1 VVLSYGGQVCDHLSV
16 AFIKQKKEH
25 LCGPVAVQEVL
36 IFYKEKI
43 PFESVVKDVY
53 TPSIKGSLIT
63 DIQDFFEKKGFK
75 TKYIRS
81 INSIKHQIK
90 KCRPV
95 IVLIDMGDFLVSIP
109 HYVVITGFNQKGFF
123 MNDGYKENR
132 FMSFK
137 DFKKRFESMG
147 SVAIAAYK

>member
-1 VVLSYGGQVCDHLSV
+1 
-16 AFIKQKKEH
+16 
-25 LCGPVAVQEVL
+25 
-36 IFYKEKI
+36 
-43 PFESVVKDVY
+43 
-53 TPSIKGSLIT
+53 
-63 DIQDFFEKKGFK
+63 
-75 TKYIRS
+75 
-81 INSIKHQIK
+81 
-90 KCRPV
+90 
-95 IVLIDMGDFLVSIP
+95 MGDFLVSIP